1 MDFFLY
7 FILLVKNYSIQPHTC
22 NLVFNSDPWSS
33 DDFIVLAPALNLYP
47 EKTTPTSIT
56 YVL

>member
-1 MDFFLY
+1 MN
-7 FILLVKNYSIQPHTC
+7 NYSIQPHTC

-33 DDFIVLAPALNLYP
+33 DDFIVLAPALNIYP